1 MNWLISPAH
10 AQTGGGA
17 APGGGGIELIMLVV
31 MVVVFYFFLIRP
43 QQKRAKEHKNL
54 VQSLNKGDEVITSG
68 GIVGRVT
75 KVTDDFVV
83 LEISNNL
90 EIKLQKQ
97 SVRPRCPRAPSNQSE
112 VTPYDPLSAL
122 EILPAPGRAVG
133 VRSLCPAQRLSG
145 RARHPDQRR

>member
-10 AQTGGGA
+10 AQTGGA

-31 MVVVFYFFLIRP
+31 MVAVFYFFLIRP

-68 GIVGRVT
+68 GILGRVT

-83 LEISNNL
+83 LEISGNL

-97 SVRPRCPRAPSNQSE
+97 SVQA
-112 VTPYDPLSAL
+112 T
-122 EILPAPGRAVG
+122 LPKCTIK
-133 VRSLCPAQRLSG
+133 SI
-145 RARHPDQRR
+145 

>member
-31 MVVVFYFFLIRP
+31 MMVVFYFFLIRP

-54 VQSLNKGDEVITSG
+54 VKSLNKGDEVVTSG
-68 GIVGRVT
+68 GILGKIV

-83 LEISNNL
+83 VEISNNL

-97 SVRPRCPRAPSNQSE
+97 SVQA
-112 VTPYDPLSAL
+112 T
-122 EILPAPGRAVG
+122 LPKGTIKNI
-133 VRSLCPAQRLSG
+133 
-145 RARHPDQRR
+145 